1 MATSEGDIRNG
12 VLLLLKKY
20 GSLTTSEVK
29 KLLHTVM
36 VFDDDDMQTSVSVN
50 GSRKKEPLIMQR
62 IGNVVSHQ
70 DEKIRDYYDAYR
82 VDKTSGRALW
92 SILTGLQSEK
102 TLDVISE
109 KEIQRRKV
117 RARTF
122 KPRKI
127 NWQEVSHHRT
137 KLGFSGEKFVISY
150 EIKRVFDFAPQDLGR
165 IIHLSEEQGDGA
177 GFDIISLN
185 HDGSDKYI
193 EVKTTTDG
201 ADTPFYM
208 TENERAYF
216 NINKDEDN
224 LFIYRV
230 FNFNMD
236 NNEGEI
242 MIISAKELFARYDF
256 DPISYKVSKTN

>member
-1 MATSEGDIRNG
+1 MATSESDIRNG
-12 VLLLLKKY
+12 VILLLKKH

-36 VFDDDDMQTSVSVN
+36 VFDDDDVQTSISVE
-50 GSRKKEPLIMQR
+50 GSRKEEQLIKQR

-70 DEKIRDYYDAYR
+70 EEAIRDYHDAYR
-82 VDKTSGRALW
+82 IDKTSGYAVW
-92 SILTGLQSEK
+92 SILTGLQSKK
-102 TLDVISE
+102 TLNVISE
-109 KEIQRRKV
+109 KEVQRRKS
-117 RARTF
+117 RIKAF

-127 NWQEVSHHRT
+127 NWEEVNHHRT
-137 KLGFSGEKFVISY
+137 KLGFLGEKFIISY
-150 EIKRVFDFAPQDLGR
+150 ETKKVLDFAAHDLGR
-165 IIHLSEEQGDGA
+165 IIHLSKEQGDGA

-193 EVKTTTDG
+193 EVKTTQGG

-216 NINKDEDN
+216 ELNKDEDN

-230 FNFNMD
+230 FNFD
-236 NNEGEI
+236 IDKREGEVRVI
-242 MIISAKELFARYDF
+242 PAKELFSQYGF
-256 DPISYKVSKTN
+256 DPISYKVSRLD